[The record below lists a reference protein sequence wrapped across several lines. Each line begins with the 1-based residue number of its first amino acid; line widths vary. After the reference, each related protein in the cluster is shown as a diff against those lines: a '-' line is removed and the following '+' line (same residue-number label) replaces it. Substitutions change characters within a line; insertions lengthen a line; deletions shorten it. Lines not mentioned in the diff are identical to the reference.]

1 MAPGWCSHSLFM
13 LRGLLW
19 LVCYTALRCRC
30 SRAGRCCWA
39 GFSRQYSGRAFYTR
53 DWESLTRPCKRGL
66 IGDGLWPH
74 SLLSAWWLVSWWPG
88 MNLFRRCNTSP
99 LLCAPELKRRASAT
113 RKTMEDQKY
122 EIRYFLS
129 RIGAVR
135 ISCSPSP
142 RPSPLGRGWTVRP
155 LSILTRQFLQKWRPW
170 CSPSPQREGRGEG

>member
-39 GFSRQYSGRAFYTR
+39 GFSRQCSGRAFYTR

-66 IGDGLWPH
+66 IGDGSWPH

-88 MNLFRRCNTSP
+88 MNPFQRCNTSP
-99 LLCAPELKRRASAT
+99 SPCARGSKRLVSAT
-113 RKTMEDQKY
+113 RRTKEKQIY
-122 EIRYFLS
+122 EIRIVLVLVLFLILVPGDEAS
-129 RIGAVR
+129 HGRLHFICHGALALR
-135 ISCSPSP
+135 
-142 RPSPLGRGWTVRP
+142 RLQA
-155 LSILTRQFLQKWRPW
+155 TRQTDRCRYRTQAAGGAGL
-170 CSPSPQREGRGEG
+170 